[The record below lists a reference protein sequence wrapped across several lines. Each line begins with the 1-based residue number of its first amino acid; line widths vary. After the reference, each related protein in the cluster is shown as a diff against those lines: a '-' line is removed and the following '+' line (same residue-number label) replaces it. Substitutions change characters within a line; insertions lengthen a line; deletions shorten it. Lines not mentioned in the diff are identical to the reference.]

1 MNKTTILY
9 SLVLLA
15 PVSGLQISRQA
26 YHRAPAPPCLQA
38 HSRERSSYA
47 LPHYEARREIHPT
60 HPLRASSSADDTN
73 SPMGGLRAMLR
84 KTTGFS
90 LTATRAACRAAT
102 GISISSIFAKVL
114 SIFPLFLRFFIQPLL
129 VLYYTPLV
137 LLKAMVGP
145 TAEYSAEQKA
155 KHEVFIEGWKDAIK
169 IATEVNESGYW
180 PVRVTEDGT
189 IEAVSPPD
197 LEDASTVNLNKAIV
211 QSVSLASSAQ
221 GGDTTAATTSN

>member
-1 MNKTTILY
+1 
-9 SLVLLA
+9 
-15 PVSGLQISRQA
+15 
-26 YHRAPAPPCLQA
+26 
-38 HSRERSSYA
+38 
-47 LPHYEARREIHPT
+47 
-60 HPLRASSSADDTN
+60 
-73 SPMGGLRAMLR
+73 
-84 KTTGFS
+84 
-90 LTATRAACRAAT
+90 
-102 GISISSIFAKVL
+102 
-114 SIFPLFLRFFIQPLL
+114 
-129 VLYYTPLV
+129 
-137 LLKAMVGP
+137 MVGP